1 MAMTKP
7 QKAAVLMEHL
17 CTCSKHGYSQYS
29 RAGDGTIEI
38 VKVDGEDIAIAG
50 GDRDCSKG
58 TLSCYEALGVDCG
71 GASYT
76 GNMRSCMVK
85 SGNFKAIKRPTSY
98 SAQPGDIY
106 LAEGK
111 HAAMCISP
119 AGSSRGDLLGQFSI
133 SENGTIDG
141 KEGDQTGQESN
152 IRKFY
157 EYPWTHTIVYTG
169 GGSVSEP
176 STSAS
181 RFGDRNWWGTKI
193 AREFVSQLTGG
204 TDSFLS
210 DQTKA
215 NREYFWAVSGGVEYG
230 GGSDGSAAVTAL
242 QAGLVTAG
250 YSVGA
255 SGADGAYGHD
265 TIEAHQRWLK
275 DAGYYAGAVDGYH
288 GTQTNTAV
296 CAALEA
302 GAYKGLV

>member
-1 MAMTKP
+1 MTKP

-29 RAGDGTIEI
+29 RNGDGTLEI
-38 VKVDGEDIAIAG
+38 VRVDGQDITIAG
-50 GDRDCSKG
+50 GDRDCSAAVI
-58 TLSCYEALGVDCG
+58 SCYKALGVDVG

-76 GNMRSCMVK
+76 GNMRSCMTS
-85 SGNFKAIKRPTSY
+85 SGNFRAIRRPTSY
-98 SAQPGDIY
+98 SAHEGDIY

-141 KEGDQTGQESN
+141 AEGDQTGRES
-152 IRKFY
+152 RVQAFY
-157 EYPWTHTIVYTG
+157 EYPWDFTIVYTG
-169 GGSVSEP
+169 GGVFDDSPQVDGG
-176 STSAS
+176 
-181 RFGDRNWWGTKI
+181 RFGDRNWWGPLI
-193 AREFVSQLTGG
+193 AKEFIKQLTGG
-204 TDSFLS
+204 TDTFLS

-215 NREYFWAVSGGVEYG
+215 NKTFFWAVSGGVEYG
-230 GGSDGSAAVTAL
+230 GGADGSAAVTAL
-242 QAGLVTAG
+242 QASLAAAG
-250 YSVGA
+250 YSVGV

-296 CAALEA
+296 CAALEDS
-302 GAYKGLV
+302 AYKGLV